1 MSLEQSKTTA
11 PVSSVGADEGQP
23 LLKTSNISIADTG
36 GESKQSRSLPVKNS
50 NALHTVTMTELYDTV
65 YQSPA
70 PVVEN
75 LLYSGTY
82 LFVGAPKVGKSFFM
96 AQLSYHVSKGLP
108 LWDYPVHQGEVLYLA
123 LEDDYARLQK
133 RLARMFGTEEN
144 DQLHFA
150 IQSKQLHNGLEEQIE
165 VYIKEHPHLC
175 LIIFD
180 TLQKIRELGG
190 DKFSYANDYEIITVL
205 KQISD
210 QHQICMLV
218 VHHTRKQGAEDC
230 FDTISRTNGLLG
242 AADGAFVLQK
252 DKRTENKALL
262 DVAGRDQ
269 QDQRLHLT
277 FNHERC
283 VWELERTE
291 TELWKEPPDPIL
303 VAVANLLTTEQPEWI
318 GTASDLSSLLVNV
331 DVLLNMLTRQLNV
344 GASRLLSEYGIF
356 YESSR
361 SHAGR
366 QVKLVRQNQNE
377 TVSV

>member
-1 MSLEQSKTTA
+1 MILEQSKTTA
-11 PVSSVGADEGQP
+11 PVSSVDADEGQP
-23 LLKTSNISIADTG
+23 LSKTSKTSIADTG
-36 GESKQSRSLPVKNS
+36 GESKQLRPLRVKKD
-50 NALHTVTMTELYDTV
+50 ALQTLTMTELYDTV

-96 AQLSYHVSKGLP
+96 AQLAYHVSKGLP

-144 DQLHFA
+144 DRLHFA

-165 VYIKEHPHLC
+165 VYIKEHPNLR

-190 DKFSYANDYEIITVL
+190 DKFSYASDYEIITVL

-210 QHQICMLV
+210 HYQICLLV

-230 FDTISRTNGLLG
+230 FDTISGTNGLLG

-252 DKRTENKALL
+252 DKRTENTALL

-269 QDQRLHLT
+269 QDQRLHLA

-283 VWELERTE
+283 IWELERTE
-291 TELWKEPPDPIL
+291 SELWKDPPDPIL
-303 VAVANLLTTEQPEWI
+303 EAVTKLLTTDRPEWT

-331 DVLLNMLTRQLNV
+331 DIPPNALTRRLNV
-344 GASRLLSEYGIF
+344 GASRLFSEHGIF

-366 QVKLVRQNQNE
+366 QVKLTLRDKKA
-377 TVSV
+377 